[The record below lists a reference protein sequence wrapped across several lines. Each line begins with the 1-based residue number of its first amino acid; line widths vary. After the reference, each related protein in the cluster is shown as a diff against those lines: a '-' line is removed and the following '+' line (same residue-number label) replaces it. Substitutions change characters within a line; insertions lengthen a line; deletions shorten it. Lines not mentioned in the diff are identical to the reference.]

1 MFLERIFIKNYKDT
15 SNPAVRFKYGMLA
28 GFFGL
33 ITNILLFVGKIVV
46 GIIGQ
51 SITVIADA
59 INNMSDSGNSIV
71 TMFGFKMSSKPADSK
86 HPYGYA
92 RYEYITALF
101 VALIVLIIGVLLGK
115 ESVEKI
121 ISPAPTSVSVATYVI
136 LAVAIALK
144 LYQFLVYRSFAKKI
158 NSESL
163 KAMSVDSI
171 NDTISTFAVLAAS
184 LLIDFLPD
192 VEVSIDGICGL
203 LVSLLIVISSIKL
216 VANTVKPLLGEKPP
230 KELVVK
236 IRKELM
242 SYNGVLGI
250 HDLMIHNYG
259 EGRNFVMVHVEVDSS
274 VDVMESHELIDEIE
288 QDFKKKMG
296 IHLSVHMD
304 PIDVNNPLVKKL
316 KEESI
321 VLLSKLDDHLSLHDF
336 RIIAG
341 PNRTSILFDVVLP
354 FFEKHTQE
362 EITDWFKHN
371 FVGEKGMEYN
381 FVIDIDRDYVSPPS
395 VEEQGK
401 KEEEQEHKEKTELL
415 EQVERDLY
423 EHESEAV
430 DKKEDNDELLKKA
443 EKEQKEIEEEKAK
456 QDKFFKL

>member
-1 MFLERIFIKNYKDT
+1 M
-15 SNPAVRFKYGMLA
+15 
-28 GFFGL
+28 
-33 ITNILLFVGKIVV
+33 
-46 GIIGQ
+46 
-51 SITVIADA
+51 
-59 INNMSDSGNSIV
+59 
-71 TMFGFKMSSKPADSK
+71 
-86 HPYGYA
+86 
-92 RYEYITALF
+92 
-101 VALIVLIIGVLLGK
+101 
-115 ESVEKI
+115 
-121 ISPAPTSVSVATYVI
+121 
-136 LAVAIALK
+136 
-144 LYQFLVYRSFAKKI
+144 
-158 NSESL
+158 
-163 KAMSVDSI
+163 
-171 NDTISTFAVLAAS
+171 
-184 LLIDFLPD
+184 
-192 VEVSIDGICGL
+192 
-203 LVSLLIVISSIKL
+203 IVISSIKL

-236 IRKELM
+236 IRKQLM

-321 VLLSKLDDHLSLHDF
+321 VLLSKLDNHLSLHDF

-341 PNRTSILFDVVLP
+341 PNRTNILFDVVLP

-371 FVGEKGMEYN
+371 FVGEEGVKYN

-401 KEEEQEHKEKTELL
+401 KEEEQEHREKTELL

-423 EHESEAV
+423 EHEEA
-430 DKKEDNDELLKKA
+430 DCEKTENKDELVKKA
-443 EKEQKEIEEEKAK
+443 EKEHKELEEEKAK
-456 QDKFFKL
+456 ENKFYKL

>member
-1 MFLERIFIKNYKDT
+1 
-15 SNPAVRFKYGMLA
+15 
-28 GFFGL
+28 
-33 ITNILLFVGKIVV
+33 
-46 GIIGQ
+46 
-51 SITVIADA
+51 
-59 INNMSDSGNSIV
+59 
-71 TMFGFKMSSKPADSK
+71 
-86 HPYGYA
+86 
-92 RYEYITALF
+92 
-101 VALIVLIIGVLLGK
+101 
-115 ESVEKI
+115 
-121 ISPAPTSVSVATYVI
+121 
-136 LAVAIALK
+136 
-144 LYQFLVYRSFAKKI
+144 
-158 NSESL
+158 
-163 KAMSVDSI
+163 MSVDSI

-341 PNRTSILFDVVLP
+341 PNRTNILFDVVLP

-371 FVGEKGMEYN
+371 FVGEEGVKYN

-415 EQVERDLY
+415 EQVERELN
-423 EHESEAV
+423 EHEEA
-430 DKKEDNDELLKKA
+430 DCEKTENKDELVKKA
-443 EKEQKEIEEEKAK
+443 EKEHKELEEEKAK

>member
-28 GFFGL
+28 SVFGL
-33 ITNILLFVGKIVV
+33 ITNILLFTGKIIV

-121 ISPAPTSVSVATYVI
+121 ISPAPTSVTVATYVI

-144 LYQFLVYRSFAKKI
+144 LYQLLVYRSFAKKI

-171 NDTISTFAVLAAS
+171 NDTISTTAVLVAS

-203 LVSLLIVISSIKL
+203 LVSVLIVISSIKL

-274 VDVMESHELIDEIE
+274 VDIMESHALIDEIE

-321 VLLSKLDDHLSLHDF
+321 VLLSKLDDHF
-336 RIIAG
+336 RNSTTIYRFTI
-341 PNRTSILFDVVLP
+341 
-354 FFEKHTQE
+354 
-362 EITDWFKHN
+362 
-371 FVGEKGMEYN
+371 
-381 FVIDIDRDYVSPPS
+381 
-395 VEEQGK
+395 
-401 KEEEQEHKEKTELL
+401 
-415 EQVERDLY
+415 
-423 EHESEAV
+423 SE
-430 DKKEDNDELLKKA
+430 
-443 EKEQKEIEEEKAK
+443 
-456 QDKFFKL
+456 

>member
-28 GFFGL
+28 SVFGL
-33 ITNILLFVGKIVV
+33 ITNILLFTGKIIV

-71 TMFGFKMSSKPADSK
+71 TMFGFKMSSKPADYK

-101 VALIVLIIGVLLGK
+101 VALIVLVIGVLLGK

-121 ISPAPTSVSVATYVI
+121 ISPATTSVTVATYVI

-144 LYQFLVYRSFAKKI
+144 LYQLLVYRSFAKKI

-171 NDTISTFAVLAAS
+171 NDTISTTAVLVAS

-203 LVSLLIVISSIKL
+203 LVSVLIVISSIKL

-274 VDVMESHELIDEIE
+274 VDIMESHALIDEIE

-336 RIIAG
+336 RIVSG
-341 PNRTSILFDVVLP
+341 PNRTNILFDVVLP

-371 FVGEKGMEYN
+371 FVGEEGMEYN

-401 KEEEQEHKEKTELL
+401 KEEEQEHREKTELL
-415 EQVERDLY
+415 EQVERELNEY
-423 EHESEAV
+423 ESEAV

>member
-144 LYQFLVYRSFAKKI
+144 IYQFLVYRSFAKKI

-171 NDTISTFAVLAAS
+171 NDTISTTAVLAAS

-336 RIIAG
+336 RI
-341 PNRTSILFDVVLP
+341 

-371 FVGEKGMEYN
+371 FVGEEGMKYN
-381 FVIDIDRDYVSPPS
+381 FVIDIDRDYVSPPY

-401 KEEEQEHKEKTELL
+401 KEEEQEHREKTELL
-415 EQVERDLY
+415 EQVERELY